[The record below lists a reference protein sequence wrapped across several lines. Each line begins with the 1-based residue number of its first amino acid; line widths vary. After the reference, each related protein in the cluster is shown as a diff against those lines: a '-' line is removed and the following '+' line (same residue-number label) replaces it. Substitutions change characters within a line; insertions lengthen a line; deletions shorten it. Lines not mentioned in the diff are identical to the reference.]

1 MAKAKFESLSVPPD
15 ALERGGHEVLRAS
28 IVDGGVS
35 VALRRSFD
43 DPFTWGILLVD
54 LARHAA
60 RIYAMETE
68 IVGGGGARADP
79 LRHRGRARP
88 PDRSGLDQSRQ
99 LSTRTRDQDHARCP
113 STS

>member
-1 MAKAKFESLSVPPD
+1 MPQGKFEALSVPPD
-15 ALERGGHEVLRAS
+15 AIEKGGYEVLRAS

-60 RIYAMETE
+60 RIYAMETDLSE
-68 IVGGGGARADP
+68 DDALEQIRAGIDAELERPTDPGAT
-79 LRHRGRARP
+79 
-88 PDRSGLDQSRQ
+88 QSIN
-99 LSTRTRDQDHARCP
+99 
-113 STS
+113 